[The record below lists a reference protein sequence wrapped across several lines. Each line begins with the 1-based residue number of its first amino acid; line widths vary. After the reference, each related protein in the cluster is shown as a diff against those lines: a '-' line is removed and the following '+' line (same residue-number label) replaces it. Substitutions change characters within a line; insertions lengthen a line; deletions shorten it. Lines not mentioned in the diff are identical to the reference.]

1 MSNTFG
7 EKFKLIRN
15 ELNLSQDKFARLV
28 DIPVSTYKKNEG
40 GFSDVGSATLQKVA
54 NTEQCA
60 QYALWLLTDKT
71 NIDAGQIAPGDDL
84 PELTAQKELLAQTD
98 FDENFVKTVA
108 DSLLM
113 FCHLDWFVPNTDK
126 VDFDDCGKII
136 LKDVRSLIESRYLA
150 STNVTHIKSA

>member
-1 MSNTFG
+1 MSISFG
-7 EKFKLIRN
+7 EKIKLIRTT
-15 ELNLSQDKFARLV
+15 LKLSQNKFADLV
-28 DIPVSTYKKNEG
+28 GIPLSSVKNYDG
-40 GFSDVGSATLQKVA
+40 GTEVGSAALKKVA
-54 NTEQCA
+54 TTEQCA
-60 QYALWLLTDKT
+60 QYALWLLTDTT

-98 FDENFVKTVA
+98 FDEKFVKTVA